1 MAKAKPGKPNQ
12 AEVARAINAL
22 RRMVRGLRAAAE
34 AVERDLKIS
43 AAQLFVMSELAESPD
58 QSVKDLAQ
66 VTMTTH
72 STVSEVVSGLLAKGL
87 VTRTTDPQD
96 ARRSVLRLTRQGLN
110 LLRRSPRAIQQ
121 DLIEGFVSL
130 RATERRALAVGLEKW
145 IEASGLGAT
154 PTAMLFQKPLTT
166 TKKVAENK
174 KGRR

>member
-1 MAKAKPGKPNQ
+1 MAKAKSSKANQ
-12 AEVARAINAL
+12 TEVARAINAL
-22 RRMVRGLRAAAE
+22 RRMVRGLRGAAE

-87 VTRTTDPQD
+87 LTRTADPRD
-96 ARRSVLRLTRQGLN
+96 GRRSVLRLTRQGLN
-110 LLRRSPRAIQQ
+110 LLRHSPRAIQQ

-154 PTAMLFQKPLTT
+154 RSEMLFQRPPSAAKNPPR
-166 TKKVAENK
+166 K
-174 KGRR
+174 